1 MNDLFSNPWLKFQP
15 THANLHYIVAEI
27 SRIAITLEIAGRVS
41 AGSVPAHS
49 THDLAFIDV
58 CAKKQKERKKKSL
71 GAREK
76 FKSRQS
82 DQIRTRFNSIAER
95 ISNVGEEWAHR
106 YI

>member
-1 MNDLFSNPWLKFQP
+1 MDDSINDLFSNPWLKFQP

-58 CAKKQKERKKKSL
+58 CAKEQKERKKKSL
-71 GAREK
+71 GARAK
-76 FKSRQS
+76 NSNLANP
-82 DQIRTRFNSIAER
+82 IRFER
-95 ISNVGEEWAHR
+95 DLIR
-106 YI
+106 